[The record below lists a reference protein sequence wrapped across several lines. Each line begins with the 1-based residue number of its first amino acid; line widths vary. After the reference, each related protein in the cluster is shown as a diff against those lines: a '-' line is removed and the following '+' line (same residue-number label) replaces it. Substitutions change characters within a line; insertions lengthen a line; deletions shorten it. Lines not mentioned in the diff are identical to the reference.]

1 MLQIKPFMQKTGFS
15 CGPASL
21 KIVLEY
27 YGIHKTE
34 KQLVRLTNCTYYG
47 TNAKNL
53 LKTAEILGLKGFII
67 ENAKLNDIKKYVVNK
82 KIPVIVDWFS
92 ENDGHYSVIVD
103 INKENIYFI
112 DPEIGHV
119 RAMKIEDFLRLWFD
133 FPFPYI
139 RSKNDLL
146 LRTMIVLYK

>member
-53 LKTAEILGLKGFII
+53 LKTAEILGLKGIII
-67 ENAKLNDIKKYVVNK
+67 EN
-82 KIPVIVDWFS
+82 
-92 ENDGHYSVIVD
+92 
-103 INKENIYFI
+103 
-112 DPEIGHV
+112 
-119 RAMKIEDFLRLWFD
+119 FLRLWFD